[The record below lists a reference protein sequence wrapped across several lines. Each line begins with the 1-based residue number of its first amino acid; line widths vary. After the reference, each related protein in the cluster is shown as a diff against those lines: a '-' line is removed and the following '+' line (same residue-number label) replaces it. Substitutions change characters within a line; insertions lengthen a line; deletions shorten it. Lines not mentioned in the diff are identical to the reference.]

1 MNASNYVPLGAIV
14 IVVMLAI
21 RSRKRV
27 GKTDHQKSEVRTAA
41 DIDSE
46 IAKAQEYV
54 EFFSNYKA
62 QHDEALDPSFVAKAG
77 EEVLAKVVGVA
88 LIETKRG
95 PSTFTGGSTGISFRV
110 TKRVSLRQSGIRGRS
125 IPGEEAPSVSDQG
138 EFVITDQRG
147 VFIGTKQTREFLWSK
162 LLSYQLVPLGGNMIM
177 YLPVSNRA
185 KVSGI
190 GGDEQSMDDVMKR
203 VAFGVSIATGR
214 SEQFI
219 SGLRTQIEQLKEERA
234 SFGSN

>member
-1 MNASNYVPLGAIV
+1 MNVSGFVPLVAIL
-14 IVVMLAI
+14 IVVMLVI
-21 RSRKRV
+21 RSRRRV
-27 GKTDHQKSEVRTAA
+27 GTTENQKSEVRTAA
-41 DIDSE
+41 DIDQE

-54 EFFSNYKA
+54 EFFSSYTT

-95 PSTFTGGSTGISFRV
+95 PSTFSGGSMGISFRV
-110 TKRVSLRQSGIRGRS
+110 TQRVSLRQSGFRGRS
-125 IPGEEAPSVSDQG
+125 TPGEEAPAVSDQG

-219 SGLRTQIEQLKEERA
+219 ASLNEQINLLLEERA
-234 SFGSN
+234 QQN